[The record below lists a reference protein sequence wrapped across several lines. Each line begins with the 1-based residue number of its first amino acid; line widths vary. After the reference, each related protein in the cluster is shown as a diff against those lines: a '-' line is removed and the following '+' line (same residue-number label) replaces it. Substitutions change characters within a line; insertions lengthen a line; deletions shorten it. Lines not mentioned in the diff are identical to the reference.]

1 MLAIIEECLKDFTS
15 FFMAAEKKTTVK
27 KATQPKH
34 VRDGKSSK
42 ASSSS
47 HVKKGGGGTLNPGPG
62 KRK

>member
-1 MLAIIEECLKDFTS
+1 
-15 FFMAAEKKTTVK
+15 MAAEKKTTVK